1 MRTEVERIRD
11 QLKRAFFGNSW
22 HGDAIFDV
30 LDRVPVDA
38 VDRRAVDDGHTIHEI
53 VLHTAVWLDVV
64 SRRAGGEAFQALTP
78 EEDWPAPD
86 GSWTDALGALRAAY
100 TRLDGLLARLDDA
113 DLDRSIVGQ
122 RQSWS
127 AYEDLHGTIQHALY
141 HAGQIV
147 VLAKVRP

>member
-1 MRTEVERIRD
+1 MRAEVDRIRD
-11 QLKRAFFGNSW
+11 QLNRAFFGNSW

-30 LDRVPVDA
+30 LDTIPATVA
-38 VDRRAVDDGHTIHEI
+38 DRRPVEGAHTIHEI

-64 SRRAGGEAFQALTP
+64 SKRAGGASFESLTP
-78 EEDWPAPD
+78 DEDWPAAD
-86 GSWTDALGALRAAY
+86 GSWPDALAELRAARD
-100 TRLDGLLARLDDA
+100 RLDALLAEMDDA
-113 DLDRSIVGQ
+113 ELSRSIVGQ

-147 VLAKVRP
+147 ILAKLGD